1 MFNSTF
7 LDYLLNPISNN
18 TTAIK
23 STTSTSLFLLSA
35 LGSILITVVCLLIFG
50 LAIHKNWND
59 NLTPRAA
66 NLPKDVLKN
75 ALLYYHNQ
83 NKNKTNKYMD
93 KLTSFYPTAL
103 IVWSYNLTYKQCLQG
118 IPGTGTR
125 NKGWD
130 GPLLKVNL
138 DGVILLKY
146 HTLLFKIS
154 LLVAMLCTFVLLPI
168 YATATC
174 DPDTFGY
181 GTCKVHIETDTMA
194 FRKTTISNIPDKS
207 YNNNTNATDV
217 YRTLNSTVFADAL
230 KGIVPVPDKVIDNDD
245 YSYSNKTESGMNQT
259 RNQTSSSNDG
269 RSLQGQLWVV
279 GQTWRIAATVICCF
293 IIYIYTFCKYIFIC
307 NTCHCTH
314 THTHKHT
321 HTLYSQLILL
331 FFFFLSPYFV
341 VFVPDLLTCEWI
353 ENIALRRIYFL
364 EAGHFPQRMQELN
377 KFAIDAR
384 NKNEECN
391 ADKVND
397 LKEDEEVLPPWKTHP
412 EIRETPPSVGIY
424 SVMFQLPKSM
434 VTYDTEGATPIERQ
448 LVATTNFFDEI
459 VPPQDGFSSSVA
471 AVTMIPKASLVAK
484 AWTKWV

>member
-1 MFNSTF
+1 MLYDNSTSF
-7 LDYLLNPISNN
+7 LEDLLNPSN
-18 TTAIK
+18 
-23 STTSTSLFLLSA
+23 STSTKSFTLSSSVFWPA
-35 LGSILITVVCLLIFG
+35 LVSFIITAVCLLVFG

-83 NKNKTNKYMD
+83 NKNKTNKYID

-154 LLVAMLCTFVLLPI
+154 LLVAILCTFVLLPT
-168 YATATC
+168 YATAKC
-174 DPDTFGY
+174 DDTIFGF
-181 GTCKVHIETDTMA
+181 GTCKLHNIKYDAIA
-194 FRKTTISNIPDKS
+194 FRKTTISNIPDKH
-207 YNNNTNATDV
+207 YNNNTNATEED
-217 YRTLNSTVFADAL
+217 RTIDSTIFSEVFG
-230 KGIVPVPDKVIDNDD
+230 K
-245 YSYSNKTESGMNQT
+245 NQT
-259 RNQTSSSNDG
+259 RNETSSSNDD